1 MKILENKYIPFF
13 AVAALGL
20 AMTACGSDSDDPNPN
35 PNPGTDGKQVV
46 ITADVYTKG
55 NVTLEL
61 KDGNDM
67 TVFTKTAGSA
77 QANDYQAPTRAT
89 LSGNVWTANP
99 GIGLKEGQTV
109 FLYAVA
115 PHAAANVD
123 PTKVPVD
130 TKNQDD
136 VLYSGEF
143 RAASVQ
149 TNTVK
154 FEMKHALAM
163 MSFNIIYQG
172 SAATPS
178 LTSIS
183 VSGENVP
190 TSGTLNVE
198 TGKITPTDY
207 TQVAV
212 GVNKTISDK
221 GWTDNLP
228 GQWVIPFDNS
238 KESAQLTA
246 TIDGTTYVVPV
257 PAVNMRS
264 GYQYIFHLVLT
275 PNGLVFDASATEEIS
290 LRTTSDEMKP
300 MQGFGTLK
308 FGFTGTD
315 FVHPMFEG
323 NEVFGNVTSGSTRA
337 TYIVGGKTTIPGT
350 GSRQVIVESWN
361 SHGFTLTSLEGI
373 ESIDISGY

>member
-1 MKILENKYIPFF
+1 MKILEIKYIPFF

-20 AMTACGSDSDDPNPN
+20 AMTACSDKDDPDPN

-46 ITADVYTKG
+46 ITADVYTKA

-67 TVFTKTAGSA
+67 TVFSKSNGSV
-77 QANDYQAPTRAT
+77 QAADYQAPTKAT
-89 LSGNVWTANP
+89 LSGNTWNANP
-99 GIGLKEGQTV
+99 GIGLKEGKTV

-115 PHAAANVD
+115 PHSASNVD
-123 PTKVPVD
+123 PQKVPVD
-130 TKNQDD
+130 TKAQND

-154 FEMKHALAM
+154 FQMKHALAM
-163 MSFNIIYQG
+163 MSFNIAYQG
-172 SAATPS
+172 GNATPA
-178 LTSIS
+178 LTSVS

-190 TSGTLNVE
+190 TTGELNVE
-198 TGKITPTDY
+198 TGKITPKGY
-207 TQVAV
+207 AQVSV
-212 GVNKTISDK
+212 DVNKKISNT
-221 GWTDNLP
+221 GWSDNLP

-238 KESAQLTA
+238 KQGAQLTA

-257 PAVNMRS
+257 PAVNVRP

-290 LRTTSDEMKP
+290 LRVSSDEMKP
-300 MQGFGTLK
+300 MQGYGSLK
-308 FGFTGTD
+308 FGFSGSD
-315 FVHPMFEG
+315 FIHPMLEG
-323 NEVFGNVTSGSTRA
+323 NEVFGNVASGSTRA
-337 TYIVGGKTTIPGT
+337 TYVVGGKTTIPGT
-350 GSRQVIVESWN
+350 GTRQVVVESWN
-361 SHGFTLTSLEGI
+361 SHGFGLVSLEGI
-373 ESIDISGY
+373 ESIDISAY